1 MNKLSSAMLLCT
13 VWLLGAC
20 ATAADSDTSSASKQ
34 DILAQGKEIFTV
46 KCEYCHG
53 NGMQKGGT
61 FRLGLR
67 YKGEVPALLQERT
80 DLTPAY
86 IKQIVRNWSM
96 GMAAMRPSEIS
107 DPELDVLIA
116 YLTRN
121 NNN

>member
-1 MNKLSSAMLLCT
+1 MNKISSAILCT
-13 VWLLGAC
+13 VWLLGGC
-20 ATAADSDTSSASKQ
+20 ATAADSNSTSTSGQ
-34 DILAQGKEIFTV
+34 NILVQGKEIFIS

-53 NGMQKGGT
+53 SGMQKGGT
-61 FRLGLR
+61 FRLGIR

-96 GMAAMRPSEIS
+96 GMAAIRPSEIS
-107 DPELDVLIA
+107 DSELDTLIT

-121 NNN
+121 NAN

>member
-1 MNKLSSAMLLCT
+1 MNRLSSAILMCT

-20 ATAADSDTSSASKQ
+20 ATAADSDSPPTEKQ
-34 DILAQGKEIFTV
+34 SILAQGEEIFTV
-46 KCEYCHG
+46 KCDYCHG
-53 NGMQKGGT
+53 DGMQKGGT

-107 DPELDVLIA
+107 DSELDALIV

-121 NNN
+121 NN